1 LVATIGCGLTGKIMY
16 TLEISIGWLEEE
28 TVTVTTHDFTKIQA
42 IQQFFEF
49 MEENGWDAEYEIV
62 ESLDLEDEEDSEE
75 DTEEELEGTESA
87 E

>member
-1 LVATIGCGLTGKIMY
+1 LVATIGCGTLGKIMY

-28 TVTVTTHDFTKIQA
+28 TVTVTTSDFTKIQA

-62 ESLDLEDEEDSEE
+62 ESLDLEDEEETEE
-75 DTEEELEGTESA
+75 DTEEEEIVE
-87 E
+87 